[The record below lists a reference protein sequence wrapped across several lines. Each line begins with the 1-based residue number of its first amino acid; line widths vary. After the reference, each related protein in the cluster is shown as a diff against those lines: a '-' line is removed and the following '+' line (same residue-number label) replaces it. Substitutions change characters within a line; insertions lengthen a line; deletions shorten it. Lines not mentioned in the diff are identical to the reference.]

1 MNFNVKY
8 RRLGVKWQGYV
19 VRVQLNEEDYISMGY
34 IAANILVKMET
45 NDEEGVFGADL
56 GLSISR
62 ETLTQLADTVEQL
75 HTGDKIEFDASI

>member
-1 MNFNVKY
+1 
-8 RRLGVKWQGYV
+8 
-19 VRVQLNEEDYISMGY
+19 MGY

-62 ETLTQLADTVEQL
+62 ETLTQLADTVE
-75 HTGDKIEFDASI
+75 